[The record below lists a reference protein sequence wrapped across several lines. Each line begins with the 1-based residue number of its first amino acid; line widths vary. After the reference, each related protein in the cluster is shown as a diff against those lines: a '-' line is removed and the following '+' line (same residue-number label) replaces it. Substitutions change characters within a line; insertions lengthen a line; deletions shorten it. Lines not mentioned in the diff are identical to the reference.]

1 MEITND
7 IKYIGVNDHDI
18 DLFEGQ
24 YVVKDGISYN
34 SYVIIDE
41 KICVVDTVDKN
52 FKDEWLNNLDAA
64 LGDRK
69 PDYLLV
75 QHMEPDHSANIL
87 NFMNK
92 YPDAVV
98 VSSMIAFNMMKNFFN
113 TAFEDRRLVI
123 KENDTLSLGK
133 HTLSFIAAPMVHWPE
148 VIMTYDT
155 FDKVLFTADGF
166 GTFDT
171 PDWGFNPDWNPDNN
185 WKEEARR
192 YYIGIV
198 GKFGKQVDAVLNKAI
213 SLDIKKILPL
223 HGPILIDNLGY
234 YIDLY
239 KHWANYIP
247 EEKGIV
253 IAYTSVYGNTKEAVE
268 YLCEQLKDENVKV
281 FDLARC
287 DISLAVS
294 YAFAYDRLVLATTT
308 YNGDIFPYMKEFI
321 NHLTERNFQKRKVAL
336 IENGTWAPLANK
348 TMLKML
354 ENSLDNEYIEPKI
367 TIKSSLSEE
376 NKKELNELAHNLLG
390 GKKC

>member
-7 IKYIGVNDHDI
+7 IKYIGVNDHNI

-34 SYVIIDE
+34 SYVIMDD

-52 FKDEWLNNLDAA
+52 FKDEWLNNLDKT
-64 LGDRK
+64 LEGK
-69 PDYLLV
+69 SPDYLLI

-87 NFMNK
+87 NFMEK
-92 YPDAVV
+92 YPNTVI
-98 VSSMIAFNMMKNFFN
+98 VSSAIAFNMMKNFFN
-113 TAFEDRRLVI
+113 TAFEDKRLVV

-133 HTLSFIAAPMVHWPE
+133 HTLQFIGAPMVHWPE

-155 FDKVLFTADGF
+155 YDKALFTADGF
-166 GTFDT
+166 GKFGIDSNPTI
-171 PDWGFNPDWNPDNN
+171 DW
-185 WKEEARR
+185 KQEARR

-198 GKFGKQVDAVLNKAI
+198 GKFGKQVDAVLNKAL

-223 HGPILIDNLGY
+223 HGPVLDDNLGY

-253 IAYTSVYGNTKEAVE
+253 IAYTSIYGNTKMAIE
-268 YLCEQLKDENVKV
+268 YLCDQLKGQKVKV

-287 DISLAVS
+287 DISEAVS
-294 YAFAYDRLVLATTT
+294 YAFGYDRLVLATTT
-308 YNGDIFPYMKEFI
+308 YNSDIFPFMKEFI
-321 NHLTERNFQKRKVAL
+321 NHLTERNFQNRKVAL

-354 ENSLDNEYIEPKI
+354 ENSSNIEYIEPKV
-367 TIKSSLSEE
+367 TIKSALSEE
-376 NKKELNELAHNLLG
+376 NKKELEQLAINLIG
-390 GKKC
+390 GGQC

>member
-24 YVVKDGISYN
+24 YVLKDGISYN

-52 FKDEWLNNLDAA
+52 FKDEWLNILDTA

-113 TAFEDRRLVI
+113 TAFEDRRLVV

-171 PDWGFNPDWNPDNN
+171 PDLGSNPDQNPD

-213 SLDIKKILPL
+213 NLDIKKILPL

-268 YLCEQLKDENVKV
+268 YLCEQLKDQNVKV

-287 DISLAVS
+287 DISLVVS

-354 ENSLDNEYIEPKI
+354 DNSLDIEYIEPKV

>member
-7 IKYIGVNDHDI
+7 IKYIGVNDYDI

-41 KICVVDTVDKN
+41 KICLVDTVDKN
-52 FKDEWLNNLDAA
+52 FKDEWLNNLDKV
-64 LGDRK
+64 LGNRK
-69 PDYLLV
+69 PDYLLI

-92 YPDAVV
+92 YPDTIV

-166 GTFDT
+166 GTFGT
-171 PDWGFNPDWNPDNN
+171 PDWGLNPD

-287 DISLAVS
+287 DISLAIS

>member
-7 IKYIGVNDHDI
+7 IKYIGVNDCDI

-24 YVVKDGISYN
+24 YVLKDGISYN

-52 FKDEWLNNLDAA
+52 FKDEWLNNLDTA

-113 TAFEDRRLVI
+113 TAFEDRRLVV

-166 GTFDT
+166 GTFGT
-171 PDWGFNPDWNPDNN
+171 PDWGLNPD

-287 DISLAVS
+287 DISLAIS

-390 GKKC
+390 EKKC

>member
-7 IKYIGVNDHDI
+7 IKYIGVNDYDI

-52 FKDEWLNNLDAA
+52 FKDEWLNNLDKV
-64 LGDRK
+64 LGNRK
-69 PDYLLV
+69 PDYLLI

-92 YPDAVV
+92 YPDTIV

-166 GTFDT
+166 GTFGT
-171 PDWGFNPDWNPDNN
+171 PDWGLNPD

-234 YIDLY
+234 SIDLY

-287 DISLAVS
+287 DISLAIS

-390 GKKC
+390 EKKC

>member
-7 IKYIGVNDHDI
+7 IKYIGVNDHNI

-52 FKDEWLNNLDAA
+52 FKDEWLANLDKV
-64 LGDRK
+64 LMDRK
-69 PDYLLV
+69 PDYLLI

-87 NFMNK
+87 SFMEK
-92 YPDAVV
+92 YKDTTI
-98 VSSMIAFNMMKNFFN
+98 VSSTIAFNMMKNFFN
-113 TAFEDRRLVI
+113 TSFEDKRLIV

-133 HTLSFIAAPMVHWPE
+133 HTLQFIAAPMVHWPE
-148 VIMTYDT
+148 VIMTYDLY
-155 FDKVLFTADGF
+155 DKALFTADGF
-166 GTFDT
+166 GKFGTIKGSNHWGSN
-171 PDWGFNPDWNPDNN
+171 PEEDW
-185 WKEEARR
+185 KSEARR

-198 GKFGKQVDAVLNKAI
+198 GKFGKQVDALLNKAA
-213 SLDIKKILPL
+213 SLDISKILPL
-223 HGPILIDNLGY
+223 HGPVLDSNLEY

-253 IAYTSVYGNTKEAVE
+253 IAYTSIYGNTKAAID
-268 YLCEQLKDENVKV
+268 YLCEQLKGQNIKV

-287 DISLAVS
+287 DMSKAVS

-308 YNGDIFPYMKEFI
+308 YNGDIFPYMREFI
-321 NHLTERNFQKRKVAL
+321 NHLTERNFQNRKVAL
-336 IENGTWAPLANK
+336 IENGSWAPLANK

-354 ENSLDNEYIEPKI
+354 ENCDAIEYVEPNI
-367 TIKSSLSEE
+367 TIKSALSEE
-376 NKKELNELAHNLLG
+376 NKKELEKLALNLIG
-390 GKKC
+390 GIQC

>member
-7 IKYIGVNDHDI
+7 IKYIGVNDYDI

-52 FKDEWLNNLDAA
+52 FKDEWLNNLDKA

-69 PDYLLV
+69 PDYLLI

-87 NFMNK
+87 NFMDK
-92 YPDAVV
+92 YPDTIV
-98 VSSMIAFNMMKNFFN
+98 VSSAIAFNMMKNFFN
-113 TAFEDRRLVI
+113 TSFENNRLVV
-123 KENDTLSLGK
+123 KENDALSLGK
-133 HTLSFIAAPMVHWPE
+133 HTLQFVGAPMVHWPE

-166 GTFDT
+166 GKFGIDSNPTI
-171 PDWGFNPDWNPDNN
+171 DW
-185 WKEEARR
+185 KQEARR

-198 GKFGKQVDAVLNKAI
+198 GKFGKQVDAILNKAS
-213 SLDIKKILPL
+213 SLNIKKILPL
-223 HGPILIDNLGY
+223 HGPILEDNLGY

-268 YLCEQLKDENVKV
+268 YLCGQLKDQNVKV

-287 DISLAVS
+287 DMSLALS

-354 ENSLDNEYIEPKI
+354 ENSLDIEYIEPKI
-367 TIKSSLSEE
+367 TIKSTLNEE
-376 NKKELNELAHNLLG
+376 NKKELEQLAINLIG
-390 GKKC
+390 GDKC

>member
-7 IKYIGVNDHDI
+7 IKYIGVNDHNI

-34 SYVIIDE
+34 SYVIMDD

-52 FKDEWLNNLDAA
+52 FKDEWLNNLDKT
-64 LGDRK
+64 LEGK
-69 PDYLLV
+69 SPDYLLI

-87 NFMNK
+87 NFMEK
-92 YPDAVV
+92 YPNTVI
-98 VSSMIAFNMMKNFFN
+98 VSSAIAFNMMKNFFN
-113 TAFEDRRLVI
+113 TAFEDKRLVV

-133 HTLSFIAAPMVHWPE
+133 HTLQFIGAPMVHWPE

-155 FDKVLFTADGF
+155 YDKALFTADGF
-166 GTFDT
+166 GKFGIDSNPTI
-171 PDWGFNPDWNPDNN
+171 DW
-185 WKEEARR
+185 KQEARR

-198 GKFGKQVDAVLNKAI
+198 GKFGKQVDAVLNKAL

-223 HGPILIDNLGY
+223 HGPVLDDNLGY

-253 IAYTSVYGNTKEAVE
+253 IAYTSIYGNTKMAIE
-268 YLCEQLKDENVKV
+268 YLCDQLKGQKVKV

-287 DISLAVS
+287 DISEAVS
-294 YAFAYDRLVLATTT
+294 YAFGYDRLVLATTT
-308 YNGDIFPYMKEFI
+308 YNSDIFPFMKEFI
-321 NHLTERNFQKRKVAL
+321 NHLTERNFQNRKVAL

-354 ENSLDNEYIEPKI
+354 ENSSNIEYIEPKV
-367 TIKSSLSEE
+367 TIKSALSEE
-376 NKKELNELAHNLLG
+376 NKKELEQLAINLIG
-390 GKKC
+390 GDQC

>member
-7 IKYIGVNDHDI
+7 IKYIGVNDYDI

-34 SYVIIDE
+34 SYVIVDE

-52 FKDEWLNNLDAA
+52 FKDEWLNNLDKV
-64 LGDRK
+64 LDNRK
-69 PDYLLV
+69 PDYLLI

-92 YPDAVV
+92 YPDTIV

-166 GTFDT
+166 GTF
-171 PDWGFNPDWNPDNN
+171 GIGSNPD

-287 DISLAVS
+287 DISLAIS

-354 ENSLDNEYIEPKI
+354 ENSLDNEYIEPMI
-367 TIKSSLSEE
+367 TIKSSLSGE

>member
-98 VSSMIAFNMMKNFFN
+98 VGSMIAFNMMKNFFN

-166 GTFDT
+166 GTFGT

-253 IAYTSVYGNTKEAVE
+253 VAYTSVYGNTKEAVE